1 VLLDSSNTR
10 CDQITFALIRVGNRR
25 DCTYIMMF
33 GHIVSSPL
41 SLQMSQETSVQ
52 AVLQALQVFS
62 GQPDKPSIDA
72 ANRWLQDFQHTVSIA
87 DNVDDSR
94 KPDIAM
100 TSLKPGGRVI
110 TFSCPQNLPLPPRRS
125 QLRRYV
131 LK

>member
-1 VLLDSSNTR
+1 
-10 CDQITFALIRVGNRR
+10 
-25 DCTYIMMF
+25 MF
-33 GHIVSSPL
+33 GHIVSSPF
-41 SLQMSQETSVQ
+41 QFTMSQETSVQ

-87 DNVDDSR
+87 DMRTNR

-110 TFSCPQNLPLPPRRS
+110 TF
-125 QLRRYV
+125 
-131 LK
+131 